1 MAKKIEI
8 CVDSDSSTLS
18 VGAGRLFLGTVQG
31 VEFEGWKP
39 EAGNEAVL
47 TLFAHDGVTPL
58 AQSRV
63 EDGRVVLDL
72 TGENL
77 RKVFGCAPA
86 RHQFALYL
94 NQRGPGGNFL
104 PEIEAVGT
112 VYVDWSPEVFDA
124 ATGDVAT
131 LKGPPGSPGADG
143 RSAYELAVVNG
154 YSGSLG
160 DWLGEMQYK
169 RALHGRTFDFSGA
182 TSRKLADAM
191 KAVFE
196 ALGGE
201 VE

>member
-8 CVDSDSSTLS
+8 CVDTESSTLS
-18 VGAGRLFLGTVQG
+18 VGSGRLFLGTVQG
-31 VEFEGWKP
+31 VEFDGWTPDSGK
-39 EAGNEAVL
+39 EAVL
-47 TLFAHDGVTPL
+47 TLFSHDGVTPL

-63 EDGRVVLDL
+63 DGGRVVLDL
-72 TGENL
+72 TGEKL
-77 RKVFGCAPA
+77 RKAFGCAPA

-94 NQRGPGGNFL
+94 NQRASGGAFV

-124 ATGDVAT
+124 STGDVAT

-154 YSGSLG
+154 YSGSLE
-160 DWLGEMQYK
+160 DWLGEMQYT
-169 RALHGRTFDFSGA
+169 RALRGRTFDFSGA